1 MEGLGEIFT
10 CILLYWLISAI
21 KLAQTSPG
29 DHMMTWNLC
38 LHCNEL
44 PQQQRSA
51 RFTVEHSENSINKQS
66 SSDWLNS
73 CHIVFLVDYP
83 DCTFLQHTIDKRKTL
98 HTGYLISFC
107 FLRRNASVFDPDIP
121 RTQLLCKLPSDFL
134 VLPGLSLSSRWV
146 VCTTT
151 SSPFEWKGYGRRGRL
166 CGAWSRPLKLC
177 ITTGNRY
184 NYTKAKHVGELEVN
198 RKKVTEGMKRK
209 GRN

>member
-29 DHMMTWNLC
+29 VHMMTWNLC

-66 SSDWLNS
+66 SSDWLSS
-73 CHIVFLVDYP
+73 CHIMFLVDYP
-83 DCTFLQHTIDKRKTL
+83 DCTFLEQTIDKRKTL

-107 FLRRNASVFDPDIP
+107 FWCKNVCECIWPRYSKDTVALQAPIWLPRPARPVAEFSVGCLHHN
-121 RTQLLCKLPSDFL
+121 LLPLWMKR
-134 VLPGLSLSSRWV
+134 VW
-146 VCTTT
+146 
-151 SSPFEWKGYGRRGRL
+151 EGRRTL
-166 CGAWSRPLKLC
+166 WSL
-177 ITTGNRY
+177 ISST
-184 NYTKAKHVGELEVN
+184 
-198 RKKVTEGMKRK
+198 
-209 GRN
+209 